1 MKNVSYENKLVL
13 SFIDFV
19 LFIMK
24 WISLSICV
32 VISAL
37 TIGLL
42 IMNLIE
48 NATTPSNFFISM
60 VSAITS
66 YSFVDASNVIEL
78 IGKTKALIGTVGLGF
93 AVSVNY
99 ALLYMITT
107 DFRVVF
113 KSFANGNI
121 YTKDNILILE
131 RIIPKTLLL
140 AFFLPVIKFF
150 LVISVGMLDFADVN
164 VSGLLFVFIAV
175 IIKMLL
181 ENGYNL
187 SKELD
192 KKDLELSDLKASKT
206 EEVIADMKKDL
217 KEEKVEEKKT
227 HKKKRYYTNKAK

>member
-13 SFIDFV
+13 SFMDFV
-19 LFIMK
+19 LFILK

-66 YSFVDASNVIEL
+66 YSFADASTVIEV

-217 KEEKVEEKKT
+217 KEEKAEEKNT

>member
-48 NATTPSNFFISM
+48 NASTPSNFFISM

-66 YSFVDASNVIEL
+66 YSFADASTVIGL

-217 KEEKVEEKKT
+217 KVEKVEEKKT

>member
-24 WISLSICV
+24 WISLSTCV

-78 IGKTKALIGTVGLGF
+78 IGKTKALIGTVGLGL

-107 DFRVVF
+107 DFRVVL

-187 SKELD
+187 GTELD

-217 KEEKVEEKKT
+217 KVEKVEEKKKP
-227 HKKKRYYTNKAK
+227 KKKRYYTNKTK

>member
-48 NATTPSNFFISM
+48 NASTPSNFFISM

-66 YSFVDASNVIEL
+66 YSFADASNLIEL
-78 IGKTKALIGTVGLGF
+78 IGKTKALIGTIGLGF

-113 KSFANGNI
+113 KSFANGSIFN
-121 YTKDNILILE
+121 KDNILILE

-140 AFFLPVIKFF
+140 AFFLPVVKFF
-150 LVISVGMLDFADVN
+150 LAISVGMLDFADIN

-175 IIKMLL
+175 IIKMII

-192 KKDLELSDLKASKT
+192 KKELELSDLKACKT
-206 EEVIADMKKDL
+206 EEIMKDMKKNL
-217 KEEKVEEKKT
+217 KKDKVEEKNT
-227 HKKKRYYTNKAK
+227 HKKKRYYTNKTK

>member
-32 VISAL
+32 VISSL
-37 TIGLL
+37 TIGL
-42 IMNLIE
+42 IVMNLIE
-48 NATTPSNFFISM
+48 NSSIPSNFFISM

-66 YSFVDASNVIEL
+66 YSFADASELVGL
-78 IGKTKALIGTVGLGF
+78 IGKTKALIGTVGLGMAF
-93 AVSVNY
+93 SVNY

-121 YTKDNILILE
+121 YTKDNVLIVE

-140 AFFLPVIKFF
+140 AFLLPIIKFF

-164 VSGLLFVFIAV
+164 ASGLLFVFIAV
-175 IIKMLL
+175 VIKMLL

-192 KKDLELSDLKASKT
+192 KKDLELSDLKAFKT
-206 EEVIADMKKDL
+206 EEVISDMKKDL
-217 KEEKVEEKKT
+217 KLEKEEKKKT
-227 HKKKRYYTNKAK
+227 KKKRYYKNKAK

>member
-32 VISAL
+32 VISSL
-37 TIGLL
+37 TIGL
-42 IMNLIE
+42 IVMNLIE
-48 NATTPSNFFISM
+48 NSSIPSNFFISM

-66 YSFVDASNVIEL
+66 YSFADASELVGL
-78 IGKTKALIGTVGLGF
+78 IGKTKALIGTVGLGT

-121 YTKDNILILE
+121 YTKDNVLIFE

-140 AFFLPVIKFF
+140 AFLLPIIKFF

-164 VSGLLFVFIAV
+164 ASGLLFVFIAV
-175 IIKMLL
+175 VIKMLL

-192 KKDLELSDLKASKT
+192 KKDLELSDLKAFKT
-206 EEVIADMKKDL
+206 EEVISDMKKDL
-217 KEEKVEEKKT
+217 KLEKEEKKKT
-227 HKKKRYYTNKAK
+227 KKKRYYKNKAK